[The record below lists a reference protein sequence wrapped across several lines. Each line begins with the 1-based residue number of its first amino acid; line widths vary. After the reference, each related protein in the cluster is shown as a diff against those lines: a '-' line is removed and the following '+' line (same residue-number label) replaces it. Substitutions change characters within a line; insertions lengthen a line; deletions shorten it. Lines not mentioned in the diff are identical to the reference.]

1 MSGVSGTFRGPGAP
15 PATLAYI
22 ISAYKLPD
30 QLIRLVRRL
39 DTETSSFFVHV
50 DRKTDDD
57 TYRRMTEPLSG
68 LDNVHFLERH
78 RCHYG
83 GFGHVEATIKGIRE
97 LFRRGIPFDHVLL
110 LTGQD
115 YPIASNRRIGAFF
128 REHEGLSFMTHFPL
142 PSDEWQEGGMDR
154 IESWHVRL
162 GSHYVRIPG
171 IRARFG
177 RGYPA
182 GLRPF
187 GGSAYWCLSR
197 ECTEF
202 VHRFLGDARSYV
214 RFFRF
219 VDVPDE
225 IFFQTILLNS
235 PLRDAIVN
243 DDLRYLEWRHPEV
256 AGGPA
261 VLRRADFENIMSSGK
276 LFARKFDATEDAEI
290 LDLIDV
296 AIRDE

>member
-1 MSGVSGTFRGPGAP
+1 VSDDSGASRP
-15 PATLAYI
+15 PAAREANLAYI

-30 QLIRLVRRL
+30 QLTRLVRRL
-39 DTETSSFFVHV
+39 DTKTASFFVHV
-50 DRKTDDD
+50 DRKTDDA
-57 TYRRMTEPLSG
+57 TYRRMVKPLSG

-78 RCHYG
+78 HCHYG

-97 LFRRGIPFDHVLL
+97 LFRRGVPFDHVLL

-115 YPIASNRRIGAFF
+115 YPIASNRRIGGFLG
-128 REHEGLSFMTHFPL
+128 EHEGLSFMSHFPL
-142 PSDEWQEGGMDR
+142 PSDEWQGGGMDR
-154 IESWHVRL
+154 IGSWHVRL
-162 GSHYVRIPG
+162 GSLYVRVPG
-171 IRARFG
+171 MSGPLGRRF
-177 RGYPA
+177 PA

-197 ECTEF
+197 ACTEY
-202 VHRFLGDARSYV
+202 VHGFLQNARSYV

-219 VDVPDE
+219 VNVPDE

-261 VLRRADFENIMSSGK
+261 VLHRSDFESIMGSGK
-276 LFARKFDATEDAEI
+276 LFARKFDVTEDAEI
-290 LDLIDV
+290 LDLIDA
-296 AIRDE
+296 AIRDD

>member
-1 MSGVSGTFRGPGAP
+1 VSSDPGTSRT
-15 PATLAYI
+15 PAARLAYI

-30 QLIRLVRRL
+30 QLTRLVRRL
-39 DTETSSFFVHV
+39 DTETASFFVHV
-50 DRKTDDD
+50 DRKTDDA
-57 TYRRMTEPLSG
+57 TYRRMAEPLSG
-68 LDNVHFLERH
+68 LDNVHLLERH

-83 GFGHVEATIKGIRE
+83 GFGHVEATVKGIRE

-142 PSDEWQEGGMDR
+142 PSDEWQGGGMDR
-154 IESWHVRL
+154 IESWHVRF
-162 GSHYVRIPG
+162 GSHYYRIPG
-171 IRARFG
+171 GSGRLGRRF
-177 RGYPA
+177 PA

-197 ECTEF
+197 ECTEV
-202 VHRFLGDARSYV
+202 VHEFLEDTPSYV

-219 VDVPDE
+219 VNVPDE

-235 PLRDAIVN
+235 PLRDAVLN
-243 DDLRYLEWRHPEV
+243 DDLRHLEWRRPEV

-261 VLRRADFENIMSSGK
+261 VLGRPDFERIMGSGK
-276 LFARKFDATEDAEI
+276 LFARKFDTSQDAEI
-290 LDLIDV
+290 LDLIDE
-296 AIRDE
+296 AIGAG

>member
-1 MSGVSGTFRGPGAP
+1 MSGDPGTSNTSA
-15 PATLAYI
+15 AISADLAYI
-22 ISAYKLPD
+22 ISAYRLPD
-30 QLIRLVRRL
+30 QLTRLVRRL
-39 DTETSSFFVHV
+39 DTETASFFVHV
-50 DRKTDDD
+50 DRKTDDA
-57 TYRRMTEPLSG
+57 TYRRMAEPLSG

-83 GFGHVEATIKGIRE
+83 GFGHVEATLKGIEE
-97 LFRRGIPFDHVLL
+97 LFRQGVPFDHVLL

-115 YPIASNRRIGAFF
+115 YPIASNRRIGEFF
-128 REHEGLSFMTHFPL
+128 REHEDLSFMSHFPL
-142 PSDEWQEGGMDR
+142 PSSEWQEGGLDR

-162 GSHYVRIPG
+162 GSHYLRMPG
-171 IRARFG
+171 M
-177 RGYPA
+177 RGPLRRRHPA

-197 ECTEF
+197 ECAEY
-202 VHRFLGDARSYV
+202 VRGFLRDARSYV

-219 VDVPDE
+219 VNVPDE

-256 AGGPA
+256 SGGPA
-261 VLRRADFENIMSSGK
+261 VLRRSDFENIMGSGK
-276 LFARKFDATEDAEI
+276 LFARKFDVTEDAEI
-290 LDLIDV
+290 LDLIDA

>member
-1 MSGVSGTFRGPGAP
+1 MSGDQGPSRP
-15 PATLAYI
+15 PAVRPANLAYI
-22 ISAYKLPD
+22 VSAYKLPD
-30 QLIRLVRRL
+30 QLTRLVRQL
-39 DTETSSFFVHV
+39 DTETASFFVHV
-50 DRKTDDD
+50 DRKTDDA
-57 TYRRMTEPLSG
+57 TYRRMAEPLSG

-97 LFRRGIPFDHVLL
+97 LFRRGVRFDHALL

-115 YPIASNRRIGAFF
+115 YPIASNRRIGEFF
-128 REHEGLSFMTHFPL
+128 RENEGLSFMTGFPL

-171 IRARFG
+171 IGGPLAR
-177 RGYPA
+177 RPPA
-182 GLRPF
+182 GLRPY

-197 ECTEF
+197 ECTEY
-202 VHRFLGDARSYV
+202 VHGFLQDARSYE

-219 VDVPDE
+219 VNVPDE

-235 PLRDAIVN
+235 PLRHTIVN

-261 VLRRADFENIMSSGK
+261 VLRRSDFESIMGSGK
-276 LFARKFDATEDAEI
+276 LFARKFDVTEDAEI
-290 LDLIDV
+290 LDLID
-296 AIRDE
+296 AASRDD